1 MPINPA
7 ETPIAQPLLY
17 SEAMKRINTG
27 ARPEPLGKD
36 YARGVKEPAIRVEI
50 SEKAQLA
57 QAAITDRLSALNDTV
72 ADNQSRPELDQPPRQ
87 VDTQPQRQVFVL
99 ESGALSSDAET
110 AYRSVQQATY

>member
-50 SEKAQLA
+50 SE
-57 QAAITDRLSALNDTV
+57 
-72 ADNQSRPELDQPPRQ
+72 
-87 VDTQPQRQVFVL
+87 
-99 ESGALSSDAET
+99 
-110 AYRSVQQATY
+110 